1 MNSVDLCGNLVATPQ
16 MQETSTGKHFCEAR
30 IAVYRTPEITDFIN
44 LRAWEK
50 VAERLCTAEKGD
62 RIAVSGRLCVD
73 EYETREHE
81 RRTRVYV
88 NVFGVDLF
96 RPVREANPKK
106 EENYG
111 IKVPTMTID
120 QLTPVNDEELPF

>member
-1 MNSVDLCGNLVATPQ
+1 MNSVDLCGNIVAKPQ

-30 IAVYRTPEITDFIN
+30 LAVYRTPEITDFIN

-73 EYETREHE
+73 EYETAQYE

-88 NVFGVDLF
+88 SVFGVDLF
-96 RPVREANPKK
+96 RPVREADPRK
-106 EENYG
+106 EGNYEVKALAG
-111 IKVPTMTID
+111 
-120 QLTPVNDEELPF
+120 LTPVDDDELPF

>member
-1 MNSVDLCGNLVATPQ
+1 MNSVDLCGNIVAKPQ

-30 IAVYRTPEITDFIN
+30 LAVYRTPEITDFIN

-73 EYETREHE
+73 EYETAQYE

-96 RPVREANPKK
+96 RPVREADPRK
-106 EENYG
+106 EGNYG
-111 IKVPTMTID
+111 RTVPEG
-120 QLTPVNDEELPF
+120 LTPVDDELPF

>member
-16 MQETSTGKHFCEAR
+16 MQETSTGNHFCEAR

-88 NVFGVDLF
+88 NVYGVDLF
-96 RPVREANPKK
+96 RPVREADPRK
-106 EENYG
+106 EGNYG
-111 IKVPTMTID
+111 RTVPEG
-120 QLTPVNDEELPF
+120 LTPVDDELPF